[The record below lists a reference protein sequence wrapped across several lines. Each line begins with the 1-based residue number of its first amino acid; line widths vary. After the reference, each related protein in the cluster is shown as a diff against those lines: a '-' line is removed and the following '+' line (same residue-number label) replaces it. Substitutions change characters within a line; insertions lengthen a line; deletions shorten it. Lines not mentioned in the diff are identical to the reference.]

1 MRIGDF
7 RASYA
12 HDESLLITR
21 VQRSWMIGLVALLLV
36 FPWVGGSYFN
46 YLAWWTGIHVM
57 PATGL
62 NIVTGFAGQISLC
75 HAAFIGDGG

>member
-21 VQRSWMIGLVALLLV
+21 VQRSWLIGFVGLLLI
-36 FPWVGGSYFN
+36 FPWVGGSYF
-46 YLAWWTGIHVM
+46 T
-57 PATGL
+57 
-62 NIVTGFAGQISLC
+62 
-75 HAAFIGDGG
+75 